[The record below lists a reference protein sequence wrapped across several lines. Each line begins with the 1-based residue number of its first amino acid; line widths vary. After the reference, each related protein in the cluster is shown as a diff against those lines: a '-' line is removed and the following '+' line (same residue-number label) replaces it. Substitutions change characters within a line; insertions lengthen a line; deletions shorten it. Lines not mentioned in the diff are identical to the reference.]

1 MVVRL
6 VCDHLWGHILESA
19 TKSVPLFLFKR
30 VRPIRISSSFN
41 TPSEIANLKN
51 IVLGNQQVFGFQIAM
66 NESMFVQ
73 KVNASNAL
81 NKKIKC
87 FCFTELPLFS
97 YDKEEIALCD
107 VLKD

>member
-19 TKSVPLFLFKR
+19 TKSVPLFLFKG

-41 TPSEIANLKN
+41 TPSEVANLQD
-51 IVLGNQQVFGFQIAM
+51 IILSNQQVFRLQIPVD
-66 NESMFVQ
+66 ESMFVQ

-81 NKKIKC
+81 NKEIKC
-87 FCFTELPLFS
+87 FCFTQLTLFTD
-97 YDKEEIALCD
+97 DKEQIALCN
-107 VLKD
+107 VLED